1 MVDAV
6 RRRVRY
12 ELGLELGE
20 IRCLLP
26 DYAYTATDASGVVEN
41 EICPVFAAEV
51 LHPND
56 DLGRNSDEV
65 MDSAWVEWGAAAA
78 AMAATP
84 FVFSPWSVEQVA
96 LLGRTAGRPERQK
109 P

>member
-1 MVDAV
+1 M
-6 RRRVRY
+6 
-12 ELGLELGE
+12 
-20 IRCLLP
+20 
-26 DYAYTATDASGVVEN
+26 EN

-96 LLGRTAGRPERQK
+96 LLGARPAAPNGRNPDR
-109 P
+109 PPATS